1 MSETVCWALTGRRAR
16 KHSWIPMT
24 LPYVYHLTRHQLH
37 CPAVNK
43 TSNNIPGHSLQPL
56 DRPRPA
62 LHLCH
67 LPRHHFHLVGAVA
80 REHLRLSS
88 GPAHQRLWL
97 LRLLLHHPH
106 RRRAVMLAPLLL
118 RPQHGH
124 ARLSNASHRL
134 PLGECH
140 HHCQCPAH
148 SC

>member
-1 MSETVCWALTGRRAR
+1 MSETVCWALTGRRDR

-24 LPYVYHLTRHQLH
+24 LPYVYHLHISRDIS
-37 CPAVNK
+37 PAVNK
-43 TSNNIPGHSLQPL
+43 TANNPPGHSLQPL

-62 LHLCH
+62 LHLRH
-67 LPRHHFHLVGAVA
+67 LPRHHFHLVGAA
-80 REHLRLSS
+80 AGEHLRLTSRI
-88 GPAHQRLWL
+88 AHQRLWL
-97 LRLLLHHPH
+97 LRLLLHHSH
-106 RRRAVMLAPLLL
+106 CRRAAMLAPLLL

-124 ARLSNASHRL
+124 ARVPGPFNRL